1 NYSRLYVCFVF
12 SRSSGFCFLQLIIP
26 STAVVITSWVSLWM
40 ESETEFQDMISII
53 LAITFL
59 IFSYNEMMPR
69 VSYIKAM
76 DIYLG
81 VCFMI
86 VFLSLI
92 KLAFVKYMRQ
102 RMRMESES
110 FHSIS
115 GAMMTNN
122 RPVNGVIPTKPGSN
136 LVLRNGRSEYVTV
149 PVADMDDAYGTE
161 AQKERFGEKMLKLMD
176 IRFTPKTMHRFQ
188 WISQMLFFFGFVI
201 FCLFYFLVYPNL
213 HIVSIDP
220 TCDKAKA
227 EWFAE
232 II

>member
-1 NYSRLYVCFVF
+1 KELFNNKISKTSDGYTADQVVYKWSSGSPDALKLHKIRLPDFTIKEAYVTNQMEAYATGNYSRLYVCFVF

-102 RMRMESES
+102 K
-110 FHSIS
+110 IK
-115 GAMMTNN
+115 
-122 RPVNGVIPTKPGSN
+122 I
-136 LVLRNGRSEYVTV
+136 
-149 PVADMDDAYGTE
+149 
-161 AQKERFGEKMLKLMD
+161 ERYEL
-176 IRFTPKTMHRFQ
+176 
-188 WISQMLFFFGFVI
+188 
-201 FCLFYFLVYPNL
+201 
-213 HIVSIDP
+213 
-220 TCDKAKA
+220 
-227 EWFAE
+227 
-232 II
+232 